1 MCLIANVLVGL
12 LYTPYLVKELGVVTY
27 GVLPIALVVN
37 QYIIILTD
45 SLQSSVTRFYS
56 LEYRQRITKSIGLLS
71 ISYSYNNIACCY
83 CFACYFCLLPQIE
96 ALLHIPDKFFIL
108 LDY

>member
-1 MCLIANVLVGL
+1 MTQIRKNLITNVMCLIANVLVGL

-56 LEYRQRITKSIGLLS
+56 LEYRQKNYKKHRFTF

-83 CFACYFCLLPQIE
+83 CFACYFLSF
-96 ALLHIPDKFFIL
+96 AAD
-108 LDY
+108 